1 MEKKK
6 FLTLDEENCQGIKL
20 HIAHK
25 IKRLNSR
32 LVIFAVHRFQ

>member
-20 HIAHK
+20 RIAHK
-25 IKRLNSR
+25 IKRLNSHYHDD
-32 LVIFAVHRFQ
+32 IIKAF